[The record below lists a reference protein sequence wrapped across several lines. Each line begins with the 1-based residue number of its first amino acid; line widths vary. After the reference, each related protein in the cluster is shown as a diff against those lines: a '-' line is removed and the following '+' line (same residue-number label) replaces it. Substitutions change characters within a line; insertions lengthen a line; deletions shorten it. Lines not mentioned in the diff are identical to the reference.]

1 MLEMLLLGLRYFLTL
16 LFGVAVSAAFLD
28 VAPTRRNIIILGAFA
43 VLDFGVQSSLYLLQ
57 TLTLMF
63 SLYPF
68 VAHIPLMLLLI
79 LAFKA
84 RPVSAILSV
93 LTGYLCCQVSNW
105 ASTIPQTF
113 QCANWIVDLT
123 YITVLITMFPLV
135 LRFAAAPIAR
145 LLAKPSSEL
154 VSFAIVP
161 VAYYIFDYTSTV
173 YTKLL
178 YAGNYT
184 AVEFPPF
191 LLCVSYLIFC
201 TIYFKQYEEKQE
213 AENRHRFIKLKQ
225 EQSEKEIASIRRNEQ
240 AIALLRHDMRHFLN
254 TISERIQ
261 NGETDKAQEYIHE
274 IIASADKTARKK
286 YSTNETINMILS
298 SYESVMTE
306 NGIQFQCSIRV
317 PRELPVSDVDLTSI
331 LSNAME
337 NAVHATA
344 SIQDPARRSIEFAMN
359 EAGGKL
365 LISLENT
372 CESVP
377 RFTNGLPVTSKP
389 GHGFGTQSIDY
400 TVRKLNGNCHFSAS
414 AGKFI
419 LQIVL

>member
-1 MLEMLLLGLRYFLTL
+1 MVEMLLLGLRYFLTL

-28 VAPTRRNIIILGAFA
+28 VAPTRRNIIILCVFAALDFA
-43 VLDFGVQSSLYLLQ
+43 VQGALYLGINSAR
-57 TLTLMF
+57 MF

-68 VAHIPLMLLLI
+68 VTHIPLMLLLI

-84 RPVSAILSV
+84 RPISAILSV

-113 QCANWIVDLT
+113 QCADWIVNLT
-123 YITVLITMFPLV
+123 YIAVLIGMFPLV
-135 LRFAAAPIAR
+135 FRFAAAPIAK
-145 LLAKPSSEL
+145 LLTKPSSAL
-154 VSFAIVP
+154 LSFAIVP
-161 VAYYIFDYTSTV
+161 VLYYIFDYVSTV

-178 YAGNYT
+178 YAGNYIT
-184 AVEFPPF
+184 VEFPPF

-201 TIYFKQYEEKQE
+201 TIYFRQYEEKQE

-225 EQSEKEIASIRRNEQ
+225 EQSEKEMAAIRRNEQ

-254 TISERIQ
+254 TISECIE

-298 SYESVMTE
+298 SYETE
-306 NGIQFQCSIRV
+306 LQENDIDFRCQIRV
-317 PRELPVSDVDLTSI
+317 PRELPVSDVKLTSI

-337 NAVHATA
+337 NAIHATT
-344 SIQDPARRSIEFAMN
+344 SIEDPSHRLIELTMN
-359 EAGGKL
+359 KTGGKL

-372 CESVP
+372 CASTP
-377 RFTNGLPVTSKP
+377 RFAGGLPVTSEP

-400 TVRKLNGNCHFSAS
+400 TVRKLNGNCQFSAS
-414 AGKFI
+414 DGRFI
-419 LQIVL
+419 LQIVV